1 MKVQKNLAIG
11 FIRTKLNLLS
21 VLNKR
26 KSGEEAFRLFCTPLS
41 RYKGKEADVFKN
53 GEKLEFEISGNKI
66 KGYRCNFP
74 QQKKVLLL
82 HGFTS
87 TCHKFDKYA
96 IELIGKGYEV
106 LAFDAPAHGFSEG
119 ITVTA
124 VDYCAMIKKVNEL
137 YGPIDAFVSHS
148 FGGMAASF
156 ALEEIPHDHH
166 TKLVLIAPATETS
179 SAIDGAFAMLGI
191 SSKVIRDAM
200 EDVIFALSGKKT
212 DWFSVR
218 RAMKNIRAS
227 VLWVHDE
234 DDLVTPLADAI
245 KVKEDQL
252 SNVQFLITKG
262 LGHQKIYKDAGV
274 KNSIINFL

>member
-1 MKVQKNLAIG
+1 
-11 FIRTKLNLLS
+11 
-21 VLNKR
+21 
-26 KSGEEAFRLFCTPLS
+26 
-41 RYKGKEADVFKN
+41 
-53 GEKLEFEISGNKI
+53 
-66 KGYRCNFP
+66 
-74 QQKKVLLL
+74 
-82 HGFTS
+82 
-87 TCHKFDKYA
+87 
-96 IELIGKGYEV
+96 
-106 LAFDAPAHGFSEG
+106 
-119 ITVTA
+119 
-124 VDYCAMIKKVNEL
+124 
-137 YGPIDAFVSHS
+137 
-148 FGGMAASF
+148 
-156 ALEEIPHDHH
+156 LEEIPHDHH

-191 SSKVIRDAM
+191 TSKVIRDAM

-252 SNVQFLITKG
+252 ANVQFLITKG